1 MKLKNGKFEIFKS
14 QNFGKLVNFKNGNIE
29 IYKSQNFVKL
39 ENY

>member
-1 MKLKNGKFEIFKS
+1 MGNLKFSKS